1 MNFWKFLIILVT
13 FVVLSWGVY
22 NLIVEK
28 KSLEAEI
35 SNLSSTVSSLKE
47 ENRSLEENIEY
58 FKKPENL
65 IKELKSQ
72 FNYKEA
78 GEGLI
83 IIVPN
88 ATSSFSTGSAP
99 Y

>member
-1 MNFWKFLIILVT
+1 MKFWRFLIILVI
-13 FVVLSWGVY
+13 FAVLSWGVY
-22 NLIVEK
+22 NLIIER

-35 SNLSSTVSSLKE
+35 SKLSLTVFSLRE
-47 ENRSLEENIEY
+47 ENKSLTENIEY
-58 FKKPENL
+58 FKRPENL

-78 GEGLI
+78 GENLI

-88 ATSSFSTGSAP
+88 ATGGFTTSP
-99 Y
+99 VP